1 MNPKQPSIATI
12 YLYIVLS
19 WSGFVGIDLD
29 SYPKV
34 KQFFEQVGQDPKI
47 KSAHEKMTAASK

>member
-1 MNPKQPSIATI
+1 
-12 YLYIVLS
+12 
-19 WSGFVGIDLD
+19 VGIDLD